1 MNDQSTQTHGEADL
15 RALLAGVDP
24 LVGETPLASEDLLVR
39 IRSQLRSDPTPES
52 AALADRT
59 APFPSTHSAANDDA
73 PRTNWLGRHWQGL
86 LLTAACLVS
95 IALAAGLLL
104 PTFVGSIGGGDVTAS
119 SREAAGAEAN
129 PGVAA
134 APDAPDAPS
143 MPDTASSLD
152 STQSAG
158 EPVATALLVR
168 SASLLVGTEDIS
180 AERDLFVSDILA
192 MGGRVMTESTI
203 NAAAGSLGS
212 GDTMTRTEGLANPDA
227 AFAQPDYG
235 VSSGYQP
242 FPWYPSG
249 PGVWI
254 SVEVPVSEYD
264 RAVAAA
270 RATGEVVRLEQS
282 SSDVTT
288 QMADLDGRI
297 AALESSLARLTSLMG
312 QAASVSDVIALEAAI
327 AQRQAELD
335 SLRAQQSAMANQ
347 TAMSQVS
354 LTLMSV
360 EDANAAVSPTPPS
373 NTWWETFVSGLAG
386 LWVWL
391 GRALFIVSPVL
402 IAVGFITLA
411 RRRRRRATHK

>member
-24 LVGETPLASEDLLVR
+24 IVGETPLASEALLVR
-39 IRSQLRSDPTPES
+39 IRSQLRSDPTLES
-52 AALADRT
+52 AAQSDRT
-59 APFPSTHSAANDDA
+59 APLPSTDSAANEDA
-73 PRTNWLGRHWQGL
+73 PRANWLGRHWQGL
-86 LLTAACLVS
+86 LLAAACVVS

-104 PTFVGSIGGGDVTAS
+104 PTFVGSMGGGDVTAS

-134 APDAPDAPS
+134 APDAPS
-143 MPDTASSLD
+143 MPDTSSSLD

-158 EPVATALLVR
+158 EPVATAQLVR

-180 AERDLFVSDILA
+180 AERDQFVSDILA

-227 AFAQPDYG
+227 AFAQPDSG

-297 AALESSLARLTSLMG
+297 AALDSSLARLTSLMG

-335 SLRAQQSAMANQ
+335 SLRAQQSALANQ

-360 EDANAAVSPTPPS
+360 EDASAAVSPTPPS

-391 GRALFIVSPVL
+391 GRALFIMSPVL

-411 RRRRRRATHK
+411 RRRRGRATHK

>member
-1 MNDQSTQTHGEADL
+1 
-15 RALLAGVDP
+15 
-24 LVGETPLASEDLLVR
+24 
-39 IRSQLRSDPTPES
+39 
-52 AALADRT
+52 
-59 APFPSTHSAANDDA
+59 
-73 PRTNWLGRHWQGL
+73 
-86 LLTAACLVS
+86 
-95 IALAAGLLL
+95 
-104 PTFVGSIGGGDVTAS
+104 
-119 SREAAGAEAN
+119 
-129 PGVAA
+129 
-134 APDAPDAPS
+134 
-143 MPDTASSLD
+143 
-152 STQSAG
+152 
-158 EPVATALLVR
+158 
-168 SASLLVGTEDIS
+168 VGTEDIS
-180 AERDLFVSDILA
+180 AERDQFVSDILA

-212 GDTMTRTEGLANPDA
+212 GDTMTRTEGGANPDA
-227 AFAQPDYG
+227 AFTQPDYG

-335 SLRAQQSAMANQ
+335 SLRAQQSAMATQ

-360 EDANAAVSPTPPS
+360 EDATLLSLPHH
-373 NTWWETFVSGLAG
+373 
-386 LWVWL
+386 
-391 GRALFIVSPVL
+391 RL
-402 IAVGFITLA
+402 ITGGKHL
-411 RRRRRRATHK
+411 